1 MRTSRAPLRPHSRLL
16 ISGAL
21 AGLGLGLFVLPGF
34 AQTTPTEQVAALAPN
49 LQAKLGPELRAFLA
63 DRGLGLEQNASLGID
78 GRAREAASAAPSA
91 YVMLRGDISEAEL
104 AALGVQVVTHT
115 PFSSTAFVPLS
126 SLARVLSLPGVE
138 GVDSPHPLDKHLNIS
153 AYNTGVSADFE
164 WGKSGSTPPTYSG
177 YSGRSVIIGVIDTGL
192 DLTHKDFQTTAG
204 KTRVKFLW
212 DQSGIGSPPP
222 SGYNYGAEW
231 TGTLLDNN
239 LAVSTDID
247 GHGTHVTGI
256 AAGNGQAT
264 GGTYAAY
271 RYIGIAPLADL
282 IVVKSILTDASIIDA
297 VKYIF
302 AKATSLN
309 EDCVILIA
317 SGNERGAHDGGADLD
332 KSLSSLTGP
341 GHLIVSSV
349 GNYGQSAVG
358 AIHSRVTLTTNGSG
372 GQQTLTPIVPTY
384 SPSTGE
390 YLDVQCWH
398 ASTALFQVRVTTPT
412 GIQSAWIQPGATS
425 GTVAT
430 ADGAYTLSNDQT
442 TNAKGRKEIDL
453 YTWYQGGTTARPR
466 TGTWKIDVQRLTG
479 STTGQLDAWIAG
491 WRFGSGNVSP
501 TFGTNQDYTTTVASP
516 ATGDSVIAVTAYT
529 TRNTWTNFLGQTS
542 FYTDSPP
549 LQGFYEPSAQGPRL
563 DGLIRP
569 DVAAPGEGIVSA
581 LAISVT
587 GSAGNLKADDGVHW
601 ILRGTSQ
608 AAAHIAGVAADLLQ
622 QYPHSSP
629 NFIRLALRNKIRSD
643 ASNTGSLPNNNWG
656 YGKFDFRGSTQ
667 TVAVG
672 DVPHGT
678 FGLSSAW
685 PNPAR
690 GMVNFAYELTAADV
704 AEAGNDG
711 VHLDI
716 YDARGRVVSSIQGSL
731 EPGPQ
736 HVSWSGFSDRG
747 YPAPAGLYLARLA
760 VGNRSAITKFVRIAP

>member
-1 MRTSRAPLRPHSRLL
+1 LT
-16 ISGAL
+16 
-21 AGLGLGLFVLPGF
+21 GLGLGLFVLPGS
-34 AQTTPTEQVAALAPN
+34 AQTTPTEQVAALEPN

-63 DRGLGLEQNASLGID
+63 DREGALGQNASLGID
-78 GRAREAASAAPSA
+78 GLAREAGSAAPSA
-91 YVMLRGDISEAEL
+91 YVMLRGDISESEL

-126 SLARVLSLPGVE
+126 SLARVLSLPGVI
-138 GVDSPHPLDKHLNIS
+138 GVDAPHPLDKHLNIS
-153 AYNTGVSADFE
+153 AYNTGVSADWD

-177 YSGRSVIIGVIDTGL
+177 FCGRNVIIGVIDTGL
-192 DLTHKDFQTTAG
+192 DLTHRDFRATTG

-264 GGTYAAY
+264 GGTYPAY
-271 RYIGIAPLADL
+271 RYIGIAPQADI
-282 IVVKSILTDASIIDA
+282 IVVKSILTDASIIDG

-309 EDCVILIA
+309 EDCVILLA
-317 SGNERGAHDGGADLD
+317 TGNERGAHDGGADLD
-332 KSLSSLTGP
+332 KSLSSLTGA
-341 GHLIVSSV
+341 GHIIVASV
-349 GNYGQSAVG
+349 GNYGASAVG
-358 AIHSRVTLTTNGSG
+358 AIHSRATLAATGNQATF
-372 GQQTLTPIVPTY
+372 QAVIPTY

-390 YLDVQCWH
+390 YLDVQAWH

-412 GIQSAWIQPGATS
+412 GIQSAWIQPGGTS
-425 GTVAT
+425 GTVVT
-430 ADGAYTLSNDQT
+430 NDGAYTLTNDQT
-442 TNAKGRKEIDL
+442 TNSKGRKEIDL
-453 YTWYQGGTTARPR
+453 YTWYQGGTTARPKS
-466 TGTWKIDVQRLTG
+466 GTWKIDVQRLSG

-501 TFGTNQDYTTTVASP
+501 TFTNGTGTVADNVTTIASP
-516 ATGDSVIAVTAYT
+516 ATADSVISVTAYT

-542 FYTDSPP
+542 FYTDSPA
-549 LQGFYEPSAQGPRL
+549 LQGFYEPSALGPRL
-563 DGLIRP
+563 DGQIRP

-581 LAISVT
+581 LALSVA
-587 GSAGNLKADDGVHW
+587 GSAGNLKVDDGAHW

-608 AAAHIAGVAADLLQ
+608 AAAHIAGAAADLLQ

-629 NFIRLALRNKIRSD
+629 SAIRAMLKGKIRSD
-643 ASNTGSLPNNNWG
+643 VTNTGTLPNNNWG
-656 YGKFDFRGSTQ
+656 YGKFDFRGSGQ

-672 DVPHGT
+672 DLPHGI
-678 FGLSSAW
+678 FGLAPAW

-690 GMVNFAYELTAADV
+690 GVVNFTYELTAADV
-704 AEAGNDG
+704 ADAGGDG
-711 VHLDI
+711 VRLDI
-716 YDARGRVVSSIQGSL
+716 YDARGRVVSSIPGSL

-736 HVSWSGFSDRG
+736 HVAWSGFSDGG
-747 YPAPAGLYLARLA
+747 YPAPAGLYLARLE
-760 VGNRSAITKFVRIAP
+760 VGNRSAVTKFVRIAP